1 MWGGDKIVAVLD
13 PFDAVQNN
21 ILLVTTFALFLAKA
35 LAFLDALARPAQT
48 FPAANRQTKNF
59 WLIILGCFLVAHM
72 LQWHPVGLLN
82 LIGTIAAL
90 VYLLDVRPTIRSLT
104 RG

>member
-1 MWGGDKIVAVLD
+1 M
-13 PFDAVQNN
+13 FDVSGIQST
-21 ILLVTTFALFLAKA
+21 ILLVTTFALFAAKA
-35 LAFLDALARPAQT
+35 LAFLDALSRPAEA
-48 FPAANRQTKNF
+48 FPAADRQTKNF
-59 WLIILGCFLVAHM
+59 WLLILGLFLVAHM
-72 LQWHPVGLLN
+72 LFWHPINLLN